1 MSYTQ
6 ADADKLVLL
15 RYAAAFPGEVGVT
28 ASADIFAFEERLGP
42 DVMDDLERHLVA
54 CDALRETSAR
64 TSVSEVDRATRDD
77 AAALQNELIG
87 ALPEAAVVVETVR
100 QGVD

>member
-28 ASADIFAFEERLGP
+28 ASADLFAFEKRLGP

-54 CDALRETSAR
+54 CEALRETSAR

-77 AAALQNELIG
+77 AVAQNEQIG